1 MRLKTAF
8 THISNPAVAVQSL
21 KDALFSPELS
31 SLVCY
36 YTDEYPAE
44 TLTAE
49 FQKAFP
55 DIPLVGCS
63 SCKGVMTEQGFH
75 PGPVIALMA
84 IYDSSNSAYGSALLS
99 LDNALTDYKEGTKD
113 AIHHALRAADR
124 VGEIPSLVILH
135 ATPGNEERCIEAI
148 DEIFGTPVPIIGGS
162 PADSYI
168 QQQWSAI
175 TEHGTVRNGLSIQLM
190 FPSKPNTTGFSA
202 GYSPTEFTGTV
213 TRASGRYIHEI
224 DGEPAKQIYK
234 EWVSDHS
241 SIQISEHYLFKHVTR
256 FPLGRVAGYVHNRPY
271 YKLSHPVRMTP
282 DGAMEMFATVE
293 MGEQV
298 TLMTGSREQLIQR
311 ASRVV
316 YQANTQNYQASQLL
330 GSIIIYCAGSMLR
343 LGDDILGVQ
352 EKLKDQMNGQPFICP
367 FTYGEQGR
375 FTGGEI
381 AHGNLMISSVIFY
394 ESE

>member
-8 THISNPAVAVQSL
+8 THISNPAVAVQYL
-21 KDALFSPELS
+21 KEALFSPELS

-36 YTDEYPAE
+36 YTDEYPADI
-44 TLTAE
+44 LTAE
-49 FQKAFP
+49 FGKAFA
-55 DIPLVGCS
+55 DVPLVGCS
-63 SCKGVMTEQGFH
+63 SCKGVMTEHGFH
-75 PGPVIALMA
+75 AGPVIALMA
-84 IYDSSNSAYGSALLS
+84 IYDGPNSAYGSALLS
-99 LDNALTDYKEGTKD
+99 LDNALTDYKTATAE
-113 AIHHALRAADR
+113 AINQALKSADR
-124 VGEIPSLVILH
+124 IGEIPSLVILH
-135 ATPGNEERCIEAI
+135 ATPGNEERCIQAI
-148 DEIFGTPVPIIGGS
+148 DETFGTPVPIIGGS

-175 TEHGTVRNGLSIQLM
+175 TERGTVKNGLSLQLM

-241 SIQISEHYLFKHVTR
+241 SVQISEHYLFKHVTR
-256 FPLGRVAGYVHNRPY
+256 FPLGRIAGYVHNRPY

-282 DGAMEMFATVE
+282 DGAMEMFATISQ
-293 MGEQV
+293 GEQV

-316 YQANTQNYQASQLL
+316 DQANTQNYQSSQLL

-343 LGDDILGVQ
+343 LGDDIVGVQ
-352 EKLKDQMNGQPFICP
+352 EKIKAQMNGQPFICP

-375 FTGGEI
+375 FTGGET

>member
-8 THISNPAVAVQSL
+8 THISNPALAVQYL
-21 KDALFSPELS
+21 KEALFSPELS

-36 YTDEYPAE
+36 YTDEYPADI
-44 TLTAE
+44 LTTE
-49 FQKAFP
+49 FGKVFA
-55 DIPLVGCS
+55 DVPLVGCS
-63 SCKGVMTEQGFH
+63 SCKGVMTEHGFH
-75 PGPVIALMA
+75 AGPVIALMA
-84 IYDSSNSAYGSALLS
+84 IYDGPNSAYGSALLS
-99 LDNALTDYKEGTKD
+99 LDNALTDYKTVTAE
-113 AIHHALRAADR
+113 AINQALKSANRI
-124 VGEIPSLVILH
+124 GEIPSLVILH
-135 ATPGNEERCIEAI
+135 ATPGNEELCIQAI
-148 DEIFGTPVPIIGGS
+148 DETFGTPVPIIGGS

-168 QQQWSAI
+168 QRQWSAI
-175 TEHGTVRNGLSIQLM
+175 TERGTVKNGLSLQLM

-213 TRASGRYIHEI
+213 TRATGRYIHEI
-224 DGEPAKQIYK
+224 DGEPAEQIYK

-241 SIQISEHYLFKHVTR
+241 SVQISEHYLFKHVTR
-256 FPLGRVAGYVHNRPY
+256 FPLGRIAGYVHNRPY

-282 DGAMEMFATVE
+282 DGAMEMFATISQ
-293 MGEQV
+293 GEEV

-316 YQANTQNYQASQLL
+316 DQANTQNYQSSQLL

-343 LGDDILGVQ
+343 LGDDIVGVQ
-352 EKLKDQMNGQPFICP
+352 EKIKAQMNGQPFICP

-375 FTGGEI
+375 FTGGET